1 MFGAAIGRHAVASK
15 CHGCGR
21 LVRED
26 ADDCPT
32 CGSQGIT
39 PLDDYSAWGA
49 DTKYCCGAIYE
60 EGEDTCASCGE
71 PL

>member
-1 MFGAAIGRHAVASK
+1 MPSK

-32 CGSQGIT
+32 CGSQDIT
-39 PLDDYSAWGA
+39 SLDDDITGSDTY
-49 DTKYCCGAIYE
+49 TKYCCGAIYE

>member
-1 MFGAAIGRHAVASK
+1 MASK

-21 LVRED
+21 LVSED

-32 CGSQGIT
+32 CGSQDIT
-39 PLDDYSAWGA
+39 PLDEYSDASGSN
-49 DTKYCCGAIYE
+49 TKYCCGAIYE